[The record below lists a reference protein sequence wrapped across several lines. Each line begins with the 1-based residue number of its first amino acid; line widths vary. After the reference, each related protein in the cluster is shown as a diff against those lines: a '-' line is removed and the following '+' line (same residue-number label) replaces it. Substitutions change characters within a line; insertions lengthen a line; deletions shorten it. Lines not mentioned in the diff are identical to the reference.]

1 MHERAEKT
9 TLEEWGGVGKN
20 CAKVA
25 RQRLKLIQKNI
36 SRTFLAYDYESGET
50 SWSIING

>member
-1 MHERAEKT
+1 MFLDGTPVLCNGTQRQIAMHERAEKT

-25 RQRLKLIQKNI
+25 RQRLKLI
-36 SRTFLAYDYESGET
+36 
-50 SWSIING
+50 